1 MLIIKKSKFD
11 TVPCTQAASGK
22 LRSQSSNMNLED
34 ALGGWP
40 SGGGN
45 NPPTNPSWPAAGGGG
60 AGGAWPGGPAPAAG
74 GGAWPA
80 GPAAGGGGW
89 PAGPA
94 PAAGGGAWPAG
105 PAPAA
110 GGGAWPGPQP
120 GGQPGGGGAWPG
132 PQPGD
137 QMPSQPSQ
145 PGWPSPG
152 PGPGPGPGPV
162 PGYAPQQSLTV
173 PYSMT
178 LPSGVYDKMLI
189 TIAGTIKSNADMFT
203 VDLKTP
209 TDLAFHFNPRFNEGG
224 KKVIV
229 RNSCISKKWG
239 KEERDLQNF
248 PFIPGQPFEMKILC
262 TNKEFKVAVNNSHVL
277 TFHHRVSNL
286 RSINTLNIFRDVTLS
301 KVNVETMP

>member
-1 MLIIKKSKFD
+1 M
-11 TVPCTQAASGK
+11 CAAASGK
-22 LRSQSSNMNLED
+22 LRSQSSNMNT
-34 ALGGWP
+34 P
-40 SGGGN
+40 SVVGPLVGATTR
-45 NPPTNPSWPAAGGGG
+45 PPIP
-60 AGGAWPGGPAPAAG
+60 PGQLRVEEEPE
-74 GGAWPA
+74 
-80 GPAAGGGGW
+80 
-89 PAGPA
+89 
-94 PAAGGGAWPAG
+94 
-105 PAPAA
+105 
-110 GGGAWPGPQP
+110 
-120 GGQPGGGGAWPG
+120 
-132 PQPGD
+132 
-137 QMPSQPSQ
+137 
-145 PGWPSPG
+145 
-152 PGPGPGPGPV
+152 V
-162 PGYAPQQSLTV
+162 PGLGVPLPLQVEVPGLQVLLQVEVAGLQVPLPLQVEVPGLQVPLPLQVEVPGLQVPLPLQVEVPGLDPNLEVNLGVEVPGLDPNLEVKCPASQANLAGRHLDLDLDLDLAMPPNRTV

-262 TNKEFKVAVNNSHVL
+262 TNKELKVAVNNSHVL

>member
-1 MLIIKKSKFD
+1 M
-11 TVPCTQAASGK
+11 CAAASGK

-60 AGGAWPGGPAPAAG
+60 AGGAWPGVPLPL
-74 GGAWPA
+74 
-80 GPAAGGGGW
+80 
-89 PAGPA
+89 
-94 PAAGGGAWPAG
+94 
-105 PAPAA
+105 
-110 GGGAWPGPQP
+110 QVE
-120 GGQPGGGGAWPG
+120 
-132 PQPGD
+132 
-137 QMPSQPSQ
+137 
-145 PGWPSPG
+145 
-152 PGPGPGPGPV
+152 V
-162 PGYAPQQSLTV
+162 PGLQVLLQVEVAGLQVPLPLQVEVPGLQVPLPLQVEVPGLQVEVPGLDPNLEVNLGVEVPGLDPNLEVKCPASQANLAGRHLDLDLDLDLAMPPNRTV

-262 TNKEFKVAVNNSHVL
+262 TNKELKVAVNNSHVL

>member
-1 MLIIKKSKFD
+1 MKSWK
-11 TVPCTQAASGK
+11 TPSVVGPLVGATTRPPIPPGQLRVEEEPEVPGLGVPLPLQVEVPGLQVLLQVEVAG
-22 LRSQSSNMNLED
+22 LQVPLPLQVEVPGLQVPLPLQVEVPGLQVPLPLQVEVPGLDPNLEVN
-34 ALGGWP
+34 LGVE
-40 SGGGN
+40 
-45 NPPTNPSWPAAGGGG
+45 
-60 AGGAWPGGPAPAAG
+60 
-74 GGAWPA
+74 
-80 GPAAGGGGW
+80 
-89 PAGPA
+89 
-94 PAAGGGAWPAG
+94 
-105 PAPAA
+105 
-110 GGGAWPGPQP
+110 
-120 GGQPGGGGAWPG
+120 
-132 PQPGD
+132 
-137 QMPSQPSQ
+137 
-145 PGWPSPG
+145 
-152 PGPGPGPGPV
+152 V
-162 PGYAPQQSLTV
+162 PGLDPNLEIKCPSLTV

-248 PFIPGQPFEMKILC
+248 PFIPGQPFEVQYLIYTKNTCSIDEDLVH
-262 TNKEFKVAVNNSHVL
+262 NKEFKVAVNNSHVL